1 MNQHDDI
8 KPIFPWFGGKSKVAH
23 IVWERFG
30 DTPNYVEPF
39 AGSLAVL
46 LRRPHDPGVETV
58 NDLDGHICN
67 FWRAA
72 KHDPEQLASYADFP
86 VNENELHAR
95 HAYCVSQT
103 DALSRRLEG
112 SPDYFDAKIAGYWL
126 YGICS
131 WIGSG
136 WCSGKGP
143 WRVEKD
149 SEGFDILTKTGN
161 AGQGIKRQV
170 PHLGNA
176 GRGINRQVPHLGNAG
191 QGIKRQVPH
200 LGDAGRG
207 INRQRPNLGDA
218 GQAVL
223 DQINFLSQRLR
234 QVRVCCGDWKR
245 VTGPTPT
252 EKNGLTSIFL
262 DPPYADTANRYS
274 DLYAKDSLDVA
285 HEVREWAIANGNNP
299 KLRIALCGYAS
310 EHKMP
315 ENWECVAWNTVAG
328 YRSQNSGNERIWF
341 SPHCLKI
348 RENHMLF

>member
-30 DTPNYVEPF
+30 NTPNYVEPF

-103 DALSRRLEG
+103 GALSRRLEG
-112 SPDYFDAKIAGYWL
+112 SPDYFDAKVAGYWL
-126 YGICS
+126 YGVCS
-131 WIGSG
+131 WIAGG
-136 WCSGKGP
+136 WCFGKGP
-143 WRVEKD
+143 WHVEKD
-149 SEGFDILTKTGN
+149 SEGFDILTKKEN
-161 AGQGIKRQV
+161 AGQGIKRQ
-170 PHLGNA
+170 L
-176 GRGINRQVPHLGNAG
+176 
-191 QGIKRQVPH
+191 PH
-200 LGDAGRG
+200 LGDAGLG
-207 INRQRPNLGDA
+207 INRKRPHLGDA

-245 VTGPTPT
+245 VTGPALISR
-252 EKNGLTSIFL
+252 GWLTSVFL
-262 DPPYADTANRYS
+262 DPPYADTANRCS
-274 DLYAKDSLDVA
+274 DIYAKDSFDVA

-299 KLRIALCGYAS
+299 KLRIALCGYES
-310 EHKMP
+310 EHGMP
-315 ENWECVAWNTVAG
+315 ENWECVAWNAGVG
-328 YRSQNSGNERIWF
+328 YRSQNGRNERIWF

-348 RENHMLF
+348 RENRMLF